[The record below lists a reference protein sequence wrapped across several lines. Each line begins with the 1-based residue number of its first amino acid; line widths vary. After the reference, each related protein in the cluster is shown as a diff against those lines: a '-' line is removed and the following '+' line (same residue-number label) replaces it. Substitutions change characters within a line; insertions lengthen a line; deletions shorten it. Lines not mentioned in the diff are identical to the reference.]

1 MIYCTNCGKECA
13 DTAKFCSAC
22 GTKIARPEP
31 VAPAVVEEPVVTYA
45 EPKPASPEF
54 EGDTQAQ
61 QGVLD
66 KMYRFLKW
74 RKKACSIFGVYFLV
88 MAAVLLIFGLIFTIV
103 GALSLVGN
111 GGYDTGVFGL
121 SSGIGYIIGG
131 VLYVPIAI
139 VNFAMKSKANRL
151 MNEMYY
157 NVRPAAA
164 YSASIGQIVLCYFF
178 NTISMI
184 FAIIGCVHAKS
195 NAAIIDQIERNQSIC
210 K

>member
-1 MIYCTNCGKECA
+1 L
-13 DTAKFCSAC
+13 
-22 GTKIARPEP
+22 PE
-31 VAPAVVEEPVVTYA
+31 
-45 EPKPASPEF
+45 PASPEF

-74 RKKACSIFGVYFLV
+74 RKKACSIFGVYYLI
-88 MAAVLLIFGLIFTIV
+88 MAIVLLVLGVIFTVVGTVSIV
-103 GALSLVGN
+103 G
-111 GGYDTGVFGL
+111 GGSYDASVFGL
-121 SSGIGYIIGG
+121 AYGIGYMLGG

-195 NAAIIDQIERNQSIC
+195 NAAVIDQIERNQRIC